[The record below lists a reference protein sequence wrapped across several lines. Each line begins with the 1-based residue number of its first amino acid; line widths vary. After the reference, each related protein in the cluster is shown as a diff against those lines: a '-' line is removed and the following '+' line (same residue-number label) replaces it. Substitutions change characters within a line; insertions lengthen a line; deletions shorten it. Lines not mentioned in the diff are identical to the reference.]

1 MYFLGDEGKKTSSSN
16 SSHQMKLSNTNLGC
30 FIVKIVIIETFL
42 SLSLFSG
49 EFLSFLKPRDLKLNK
64 MNLYTKIIF
73 VVNLRLAIYS
83 CRVLHFNHL
92 SFNSTSLSRLQNKFE
107 PAYIFLVIL
116 MIVKMMS
123 SHA

>member
-1 MYFLGDEGKKTSSSN
+1 
-16 SSHQMKLSNTNLGC
+16 
-30 FIVKIVIIETFL
+30 
-42 SLSLFSG
+42 
-49 EFLSFLKPRDLKLNK
+49 

-73 VVNLRLAIYS
+73 VVNLGLAIYS

-92 SFNSTSLSRLQNKFE
+92 SFNATSLSRLQNMFE

-116 MIVKMMS
+116 MIVKIIF